1 MKVFC
6 TFWLR
11 NVLRAATACHFRHRN
26 FKKWPEP
33 VSFLTFSLTHVLG
46 ATAPCHFSTS
56 DLQKVLQCWDVLYI
70 LTHEFARRHS
80 GVPVFDILT
89 LKSAPG
95 MRCFVHFDLW
105 VRLAPQRRAIYGH
118 LNFKKWSEH
127 AVFCPFWPIYT
138 CAWRHSS
145 VRFLISALSTWLR
158 TRRFSKPTF
167 QLSGTANHWKNT
179 ALLGLS

>member
-1 MKVFC
+1 MCLAPQRRAIFRHLIFKKCSNAEMFC
-6 TFWLR
+6 SFWLMS
-11 NVLRAATACHFRHRN
+11 A
-26 FKKWPEP
+26 
-33 VSFLTFSLTHVLG
+33 LG
-46 ATAPCHFSTS
+46 ATAACDLWTS
-56 DLQKVLQCWDVLYI
+56 ELQKVVRTCQFFNIFTYTCAW
-70 LTHEFARRHS
+70 RHS
-80 GVPVFDILT
+80 AVPFFDIWSS
-89 LKSAPG
+89 KSAP
-95 MRCFVHFDLW
+95 MLRCFVLFDLW

>member
-1 MKVFC
+1 MNA
-6 TFWLR
+6 L
-11 NVLRAATACHFRHRN
+11 LATAACN
-26 FKKWPEP
+26 I
-33 VSFLTFSLTHVLG
+33 
-46 ATAPCHFSTS
+46 STS
-56 DLQKVLQCWDVLYI
+56 ELQKVPRDPQCFNVL
-70 LTHEFARRHS
+70 TCECASHHS
-80 GVPVFDILT
+80 GAQFFDIRT
-89 LKSAPG
+89 SKSAPG